1 MMDEKSKTIVF
12 NYLTRLRDSGKMN
25 MWGASD
31 TIMKTFGLERDDAK
45 DILIDWMLWCKG
57 EVKNE
62 S

>member
-1 MMDEKSKTIVF
+1 MDEKSKTIMF

-31 TIMKTFGLERDDAK
+31 TIMKTFGLKRDDAK
-45 DILIDWMLWCKG
+45 DILIDWMQWCKG

>member
-1 MMDEKSKTIVF
+1 MF

-31 TIMKTFGLERDDAK
+31 TIMKTFGLKRDDAK

>member
-1 MMDEKSKTIVF
+1 MDEKSKTIMF

-31 TIMKTFGLERDDAK
+31 TLMKTFGLKRDDAK